1 MKRRWGEMKW
11 EGKKEARPHRTSW
24 DRSECEF
31 YMQWEVMEGL
41 KPKVGD
47 HNLNFFLK
55 TEA

>member
-1 MKRRWGEMKW
+1 MKW
-11 EGKKEARPHRTSW
+11 ERKKGARPHRTSW
-24 DRSECEF
+24 DSGECEF